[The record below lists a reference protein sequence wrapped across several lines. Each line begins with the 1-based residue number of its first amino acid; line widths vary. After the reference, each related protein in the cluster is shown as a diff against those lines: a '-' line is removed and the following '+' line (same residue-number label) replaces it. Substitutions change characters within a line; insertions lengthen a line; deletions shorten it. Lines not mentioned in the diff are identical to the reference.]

1 MYIWKKL
8 KHADR
13 YMKKNSCMIETNLIM
28 FSSQL
33 NSRRESNLNMFTE
46 LLSKQFK
53 HVHKAKL
60 IVYMKAT

>member
-1 MYIWKKL
+1 
-8 KHADR
+8 
-13 YMKKNSCMIETNLIM
+13 MIETNLIM